1 MTSAELPEYLTS
13 RIVPEEDLLHITW
26 MRPVS
31 TEEYRE
37 GLHAIKQLILDQST
51 RLWLADSR
59 RLSHVTF
66 EDQQWI
72 IKELIPLLLKS
83 QLQKVA
89 RVVKADV
96 FTYISF
102 ENMMSKAQENLNVHV
117 QMEQFTTVESALGWL
132 RMQD

>member
-1 MTSAELPEYLTS
+1 MTPAELPEYLTA
-13 RIVPEEDLLHITW
+13 RIISEDSLLHITW

-31 TEEYRE
+31 TVEYRE
-37 GLHAIKQLILDQST
+37 GLHAIKQLILDQNT

-89 RVVKADV
+89 RVVNADV

-102 ENMMSKAQENLNVHV
+102 ENMMSKAQENLNVYV
-117 QMEQFTTVESALGWL
+117 QMEQFTTIESALGWL
-132 RMQD
+132 RMQE